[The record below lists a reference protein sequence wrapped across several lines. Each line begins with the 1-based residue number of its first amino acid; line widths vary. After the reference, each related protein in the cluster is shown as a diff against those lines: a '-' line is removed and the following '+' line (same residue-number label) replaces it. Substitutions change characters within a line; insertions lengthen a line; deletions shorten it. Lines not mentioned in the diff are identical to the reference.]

1 MAEDKS
7 FAMDTVKGFL
17 TSLGSG
23 DPTPGGGAAA
33 SLSSAMGASLLMMV
47 ANHTIGKQKYAE
59 FEELNKRVR
68 DEAEAMLGRFIQ
80 GMDND
85 AEAFKAVSAAYG
97 MPRDFTQI
105 EIDKLSAMIQDLRSK
120 GIEIDEIDQEEGMTP
135 ELMDQIENGLKAAR
149 SAAIGEAS
157 VAAAEAPLAV
167 MEDSVAALRLAASLP
182 GCSNKNLLSDVLVAT
197 HCLSSGLL
205 SAFYNVEAN
214 LPAIRRKDAL
224 MAEAILD
231 KAGAL
236 IREGQNLAEEVMV
249 KAGKA

>member
-85 AEAFKAVSAAYG
+85 AEA
-97 MPRDFTQI
+97 
-105 EIDKLSAMIQDLRSK
+105 
-120 GIEIDEIDQEEGMTP
+120 
-135 ELMDQIENGLKAAR
+135 DQIENGLKAAR

-157 VAAAEAPLAV
+157 VTAAEAPLAV

-214 LPAIRRKDAL
+214 LPAIRKKDAL

>member
-135 ELMDQIENGLKAAR
+135 ELMDQIANGLKAAR
-149 SAAIGEAS
+149 SAEIGEAS
-157 VAAAEAPLAV
+157 VAAAEAPLTF
-167 MEDSVAALRLAASLP
+167 L
-182 GCSNKNLLSDVLVAT
+182 
-197 HCLSSGLL
+197 
-205 SAFYNVEAN
+205 
-214 LPAIRRKDAL
+214 
-224 MAEAILD
+224 
-231 KAGAL
+231 
-236 IREGQNLAEEVMV
+236 
-249 KAGKA
+249 